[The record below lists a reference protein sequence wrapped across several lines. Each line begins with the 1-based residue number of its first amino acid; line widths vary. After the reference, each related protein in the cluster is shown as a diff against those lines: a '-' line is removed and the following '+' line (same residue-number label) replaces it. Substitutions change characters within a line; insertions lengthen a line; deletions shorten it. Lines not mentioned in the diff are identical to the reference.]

1 MLPYYVVVLQRGMK
15 DVRVVRGTFDMSG
28 YYLVMIQMEIQ
39 MKCVKRSGEERQVQ
53 K

>member
-1 MLPYYVVVLQRGMK
+1 MLLDYVVVLQRGMN
-15 DVRVVRGTFDMSG
+15 DVRVVRGTFDMPG
-28 YYLVMIQMEIQ
+28 YYLVMMKVETQ